1 MDNLFDCLVIGG
13 GVVGSAIARELSR
26 YRLKIGVLE
35 KNLDVCYE
43 TSGRNTAVIHGG
55 FAYDTGSLKARFC
68 VEGNRGMT
76 QLAKDLD
83 FKFIRTGKVLIG
95 NSDDDLASL
104 KRTMAQGE
112 RGVCDLAGGLSPIR
126 N

>member
-1 MDNLFDCLVIGG
+1 M
-13 GVVGSAIARELSR
+13 GSAIARELSR

-95 NSDDDLASL
+95 NSDNDLASVL
-104 KRTMAQGE
+104 ATART
-112 RGVCDLAGGLSPIR
+112 LSASLS